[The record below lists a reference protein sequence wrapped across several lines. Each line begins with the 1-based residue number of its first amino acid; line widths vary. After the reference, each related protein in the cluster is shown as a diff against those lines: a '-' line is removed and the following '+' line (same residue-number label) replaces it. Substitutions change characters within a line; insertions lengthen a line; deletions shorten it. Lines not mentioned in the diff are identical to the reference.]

1 MRQAPLPMQAPSP
14 TLPRKRERERTAGVE
29 RERATRVTKR
39 IDHKHQPAC
48 SCCWQCAQ
56 TPEISI
62 TGAFGA
68 KPAARAAL
76 LS

>member
-1 MRQAPLPMQAPSP
+1 MQQPPPLRSALSP
-14 TLPRKRERERTAGVE
+14 TLPRKRGREWTA
-29 RERATRVTKR
+29 RAAKVACE
-39 IDHKHQPAC
+39 HKHRKKHYAC
-48 SCCWQCAQ
+48 SCFWQCAQ

-68 KPAARAAL
+68 KPAARAAD

>member
-1 MRQAPLPMQAPSP
+1 MQQAPLAMQAPSP
-14 TLPRKRERERTAGVE
+14 TLPRKRERERTADVE
-29 RERATRVTKR
+29 RERTARVAK
-39 IDHKHQPAC
+39 IDHQHQPAC
-48 SCCWQCAQ
+48 SCCWQCAH

-62 TGAFGA
+62 TGVFGA

>member
-1 MRQAPLPMQAPSP
+1 MRQKECLLSAPSP
-14 TLPRKRERERTAGVE
+14 TLPRKRGRERTA
-29 RERATRVTKR
+29 RADRVACNS
-39 IDHKHQPAC
+39 KHCHQAC
-48 SCCWQCAQ
+48 SCFWQCAQ

-68 KPAARAAL
+68 KPAARAAD

>member
-1 MRQAPLPMQAPSP
+1 MQQAPHLMQSPSP
-14 TLPRKRERERTAGVE
+14 TLPRKRERERTAQEAKGIE
-29 RERATRVTKR
+29 
-39 IDHKHQPAC
+39 HKHQPAC